1 MKNSIIIVAVLV
13 VLGVVGVAAASQ
25 FNSDQSGSM
34 NNMTMSEDKATKSNN
49 MAMGNQD
56 LTAKSQINM
65 DIVDF
70 DFAMPDIT
78 IKKGTT
84 ITWTNQDE
92 AHHNVVTTSDT
103 GPKSKLLATGESYS
117 YTFET
122 VGKVTYICEPHPYMK
137 GTINVVE

>member
-1 MKNSIIIVAVLV
+1 MKNSVIIVAVLI
-13 VLGVVGVAAASQ
+13 VLGVVGIAAASQ
-25 FNSDQSGSM
+25 FTGQQSDSMSDMAMPDDQSMERSDM
-34 NNMTMSEDKATKSNN
+34 E
-49 MAMGNQD
+49 MGTQD
-56 LTAKSQINM
+56 LTSQSEIDM

-92 AHHNVVTTSDT
+92 ARHNVVATSGN
-103 GPKSKLLATGESYS
+103 GPKSELLAMGESYS

>member
-1 MKNSIIIVAVLV
+1 MKNSVIIVAVLI
-13 VLGVVGVAAASQ
+13 VLGVVGIAAASQ
-25 FNSDQSGSM
+25 FTGQQSDSMSDMAMPDDQSMERSDM
-34 NNMTMSEDKATKSNN
+34 E
-49 MAMGNQD
+49 MGTQD
-56 LTAKSQINM
+56 LTSQSQIDM

-92 AHHNVVTTSDT
+92 ARHNVIATSGN
-103 GPKSKLLATGESYS
+103 GPKSELLAMGESYS